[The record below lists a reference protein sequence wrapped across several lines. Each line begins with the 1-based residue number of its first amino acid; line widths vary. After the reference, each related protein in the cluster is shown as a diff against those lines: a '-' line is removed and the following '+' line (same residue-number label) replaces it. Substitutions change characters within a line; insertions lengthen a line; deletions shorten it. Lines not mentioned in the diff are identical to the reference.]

1 MAIVVV
7 RGAAS
12 GFAQDVVIDQQH
24 HLKADEPKA
33 AGGTGTGPSPYD
45 YVLVALGA

>member
-12 GFAQDVVIDQQH
+12 GFAQDVVVEQQH
-24 HLKADEPKA
+24 HLKAD
-33 AGGTGTGPSPYD
+33 
-45 YVLVALGA
+45 